1 MSGMS
6 KSTAADLAI
15 AFRSLTRRRVE
26 AVEAAKDAQVG
37 ALLTGFEERIA
48 AAAAVVG
55 SAPNPSAIAEAIDR
69 RPIDDWDDA
78 TLDELRRLATE
89 AGTVVRRI
97 AEAAPPD
104 D

>member
-1 MSGMS
+1 MS

-15 AFRSLTRRRVE
+15 AFRSLTRRRAE
-26 AVEAAKDAQVG
+26 AIDAAKDAQVS
-37 ALLTGFEERIA
+37 ALLAGFDERIA
-48 AAAAVVG
+48 AAAEVVG
-55 SAPNPSAIAEAIDR
+55 SAPNAGAIAEAIVR

-89 AGTVVRRI
+89 AGTAVRRI
-97 AEAAPPD
+97 ADAAPPD

>member
-15 AFRSLTRRRVE
+15 AFRSLTRRRAE
-26 AVEAAKDAQVG
+26 AVDAAKDVPVS
-37 ALLTGFEERIA
+37 ALLTGFDEHITA
-48 AAAAVVG
+48 AAAIVG
-55 SAPNPSAIAEAIDR
+55 SAPNPGAVADTIAR
-69 RPIDDWDDA
+69 RSIDDWDDA

-89 AGTVVRRI
+89 AGTIVRRI
-97 AEAAPPD
+97 ADAAPPD

>member
-26 AVEAAKDAQVG
+26 AVDAAKDAQVS
-37 ALLTGFEERIA
+37 ALLASFDERIA

-55 SAPNPSAIAEAIDR
+55 SAPNPGAIADAIDR

-78 TLDELRRLATE
+78 TLDELRRLATD

-97 AEAAPPD
+97 AEAAPPED
-104 D
+104 